1 MEDPRAKAE
10 KAVLL
15 AGHKTQELDDKM
27 KKSDELTSL
36 SIELNN
42 KIVEWIFAVK
52 EDSYMN
58 ELVAKSDIKEITDK
72 IDNLNIS
79 EEQKNF

>member
-1 MEDPRAKAE
+1 
-10 KAVLL
+10 
-15 AGHKTQELDDKM
+15 M

-58 ELVAKSDIKEITDK
+58 ELVAKSDITEITDK

-79 EEQKNF
+79 EEQKELLNKVFESAEQKTGKTLENRVRLKI